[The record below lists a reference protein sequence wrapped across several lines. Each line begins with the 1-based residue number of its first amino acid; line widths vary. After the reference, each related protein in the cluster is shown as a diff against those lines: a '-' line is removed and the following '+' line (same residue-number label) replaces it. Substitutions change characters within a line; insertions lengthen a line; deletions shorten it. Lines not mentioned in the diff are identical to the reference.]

1 VTAVTGDAADRAH
14 PVMEEAEEVEEDLAA
29 STRSTRTRPAAT
41 TVSASAKTH
50 TPAARRGAMTGV
62 LEALE
67 VIAATAPGA
76 MIHTR
81 DATAPDGTAETATM
95 TAATA
100 DETGATGRG
109 VAVMAEVMATTADEV
124 EDGTEASAVVA
135 EVLASRRRSRLCPTS
150 SANPRQTLRPSPTSR
165 SASAA

>member
-1 VTAVTGDAADRAH
+1 VTAVIGDAAGRAH

-41 TVSASAKTH
+41 TVSASAKIH
-50 TPAARRGAMTGV
+50 TPAARRGAMTGA
-62 LEALE
+62 LEA
-67 VIAATAPGA
+67 IAATAPGA
-76 MIHTR
+76 TIHTR

-109 VAVMAEVMATTADEV
+109 VAVMAEVMAMTADEV